1 MTAARG
7 FHKKSCSGTDPCT
20 CAESRPAANAHRSAP
35 GVGTSAASGLRPGWS
50 GDGYYTSIR
59 HLACGECLTLFA
71 PGLSHEKW
79 VEEFERM
86 QADHEEKCDLSNNEG
101 PPKRAF
107 SPNRRDQPR

>member
-1 MTAARG
+1 MQADNAA
-7 FHKKSCSGTDPCT
+7 T
-20 CAESRPAANAHRSAP
+20 
-35 GVGTSAASGLRPGWS
+35 GLRPGWS

-101 PPKRAF
+101 PPERAF
-107 SPNRRDQPR
+107 SPNRRDQQSRSLQVPGNQPGQLLP